1 MANPLLTADAAA
13 AAAGSTP
20 TRERLPQPVRR
31 LFGFI
36 VPLTMSVY
44 ITIGAVPS
52 VLLPLQVASIDEANK
67 AANLAIVTGI
77 GAVAAMIASPL
88 VGLLS
93 DRTRSRFGRR
103 APWMM
108 AGAVA
113 TGLSLVG
120 MGFANGIVQLV
131 IAWTVV
137 QLAINCVI
145 SPLMALMPDR
155 VPSPVR
161 GLFSTLLGI
170 GTMLGALGG
179 QVLGASFASDIRM
192 GYFVLP
198 GLMIVM
204 ITLFAVFA
212 PDTSSKD
219 RVSEPFSLAVFL
231 RTFWV
236 SPRRHPDFAWG
247 FIGRLLLFTGYFAVT
262 GYQLYLLQ
270 DYIGLGDE
278 AVAMVPVLGVVSLV
292 GMVVTMSF
300 SGPLSDRLGRR
311 KVFVIVASLVM
322 AGAMVVPLVMPTI
335 TGMII
340 FTALNGL
347 GFGCYMAVDG
357 ALMSEVLPSE
367 GTFAKDLGVLN
378 IAATLPQTV
387 GPFVSGAIVV
397 LAGYAALF
405 PVGLVLGVLGA
416 LAIIPIK
423 SVR

>member
-1 MANPLLTADAAA
+1 
-13 AAAGSTP
+13 
-20 TRERLPQPVRR
+20 
-31 LFGFI
+31 
-36 VPLTMSVY
+36 
-44 ITIGAVPS
+44 
-52 VLLPLQVASIDEANK
+52 
-67 AANLAIVTGI
+67 
-77 GAVAAMIASPL
+77 
-88 VGLLS
+88 
-93 DRTRSRFGRR
+93 
-103 APWMM
+103 
-108 AGAVA
+108 
-113 TGLSLVG
+113 
-120 MGFANGIVQLV
+120 
-131 IAWTVV
+131 VV

-155 VPSPVR
+155 VPTPVR

-192 GYFVLP
+192 GYLVLP

-204 ITLFAVFA
+204 VTLFAVFA
-212 PDTSSKD
+212 PDASSKD
-219 RVSEPFSLAVFL
+219 RVNEPFSLAVFL
-231 RTFWV
+231 KTFWV

-278 AVAMVPVLGVVSLV
+278 AVAMVPVLGVVSLA

-311 KVFVIVASLVM
+311 KVFVIAASLLM
-322 AGAMVVPLVMPTI
+322 AGAMVVPLVMPTV

-397 LAGYAALF
+397 LGGYAALF